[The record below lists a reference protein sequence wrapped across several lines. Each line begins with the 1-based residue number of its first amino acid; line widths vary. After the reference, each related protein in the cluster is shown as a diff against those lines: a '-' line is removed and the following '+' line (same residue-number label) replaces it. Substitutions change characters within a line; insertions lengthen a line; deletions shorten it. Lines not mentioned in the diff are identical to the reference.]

1 MRRTVG
7 RVLLAVVAVGLLGAA
22 GGTPIAKKGA
32 SGQESVI
39 VQGRNAAAAVR
50 DAGGT
55 TTLALDLIGGVG
67 ATVPTTA
74 IASLEAQGLI
84 VSPDAKGHVV
94 SDGFG
99 GPAPVNTNPQLQA
112 LNLPTDPNAGH
123 GVAVALLD
131 TGVANTPDLNGRLI
145 RGPDLS
151 GERDGIDRFG
161 HGTFMAGLIAG
172 DGTGSPPGSLHQGA
186 APGATVVSI
195 KVAGADGSTNLSKV
209 IAGIGWAVVHQGDY
223 NIRVLNLSVGVD
235 PSVPYRQ
242 DPLSAAVQIAWA
254 SGLTTVVA
262 AGNDGAGMV
271 TAPGRDPYVLTV
283 GAADN
288 TISSDPAFATMPAW
302 SGTKSWSSPEYSK
315 PDVLAPGVS
324 VVSLRAPGSTI
335 DTRYPEARVDEN
347 YFRGSGTSMSTA
359 LTSGMAAIV
368 VQHHPDAAP
377 DDVKGAIT
385 STATP
390 VPAAGISAGE
400 VDLAAALTAP
410 ADPAWEQHWK
420 TTFSWLRMPW
430 EHNGWSSTRWSSTR
444 WSGSEWSSTRWS
456 STRWSS
462 QMWERLFESTRWSDM
477 SWDSTRWSSTRWSSA
492 TWGDNTPS
500 LVSTTP

>member
-7 RVLLAVVAVGLLGAA
+7 RVVLAVVAVGLLGAA
-22 GGTPIAKKGA
+22 GGAPIAKT
-32 SGQESVI
+32 SGGQQSVI
-39 VQGRNAAAAVR
+39 VQGPNAAGAVR
-50 DAGGT
+50 AAGGT
-55 TTLALDLIGGVG
+55 PTLALDLIGAVG
-67 ATVPTTA
+67 ATVPTSA
-74 IASLEAQGLI
+74 IAHLEAKGM
-84 VSPDAKGHVV
+84 VVTPNAKAHVV

-99 GPAPVNTNPQLQA
+99 GPAPVNTDPQLQA
-112 LNLPTDPNAGH
+112 LNLVADPTAGH

-131 TGVANTPDLNGRLI
+131 TGVANTPDLNGRLV
-145 RGPDLS
+145 RGPDYS
-151 GERDGIDRFG
+151 SEHDGIDHYG

-172 DGTGSPPGSLHQGA
+172 DGTGSPPGSLHQGI

-195 KVAGADGSTNLSKV
+195 KVAGADGTTDLSKV
-209 IAGIGWAVVHQGDY
+209 IAGIGWAVVHQQDLG
-223 NIRVLNLSVGVD
+223 IRVLNLSVGVE

-242 DPLSAAVQIAWA
+242 DPLSAAVEIAWA

-262 AGNDGAGMV
+262 VGNDGAGKV

-288 TISSDPAFATMPAW
+288 TVSSNPANATMPDW
-302 SGTKSWSSPEYSK
+302 SGTSRKWAEVAK

-324 VVSLRAPGSTI
+324 LVSLRAPGSTI
-335 DTRYPEARVDEN
+335 DTMYPDARVDGN

-368 VQHHPDAAP
+368 MQNHPNAAP
-377 DDVKGAIT
+377 DDVKGAMIA
-385 STATP
+385 TADP
-390 VPAAGISAGE
+390 VPAAQIAAGE
-400 VDLAAALTAP
+400 VNLTAALAAQ

-420 TTFSWLRMPW
+420 TALPWLRMPW
-430 EHNGWSSTRWSSTR
+430 QFDGWSSTRWSSTR
-444 WSGSEWSSTRWS
+444 WSSTEWSSTRWS

-462 QMWERLFESTRWSDM
+462 RMWRRIFESTRWSSA

-492 TWGDNTPS
+492 SWGDNMPS
-500 LVSTTP
+500 LVVTEP